1 MGKYDYLNDEAVLM
15 KPILIIRILQKIF
28 QEGTGF
34 RD

>member
-1 MGKYDYLNDEAVLM
+1 M

-34 RD
+34 RDWTFKKTHSYY